1 MNRYLWYLF
10 WLVVSV
16 YFAASELT
24 KSTNDYP
31 QDRARLVLSIAFP
44 VVVLAV
50 WVGDTLITK
59 IRRSRIRPEGS
70 MPIPEIGNITEIR
83 ISFHTLDDSK
93 TILTRG
99 LRGGSED
106 TYVGLLAL
114 AIVDAAREYVGHH
127 RPDELDRFL
136 DAIARHAQHREATK

>member
-1 MNRYLWYLF
+1 
-10 WLVVSV
+10 
-16 YFAASELT
+16 
-24 KSTNDYP
+24 
-31 QDRARLVLSIAFP
+31 
-44 VVVLAV
+44 
-50 WVGDTLITK
+50 
-59 IRRSRIRPEGS
+59 

-127 RPDELDRFL
+127 QPDKLDRFL
-136 DAIARHAQHREATK
+136 DAIARHAQRREATK